1 MWTETDPRAGFPL
14 MPLYAPPA
22 EGRGG
27 MPGQGLVLAG
37 CAPTTGGNHPKL
49 PDLGLIWDYL
59 GYHGKYWPSMGSGGI
74 FMGKVQCFQ

>member
-1 MWTETDPRAGFPL
+1 
-14 MPLYAPPA
+14 
-22 EGRGG
+22 

-37 CAPTTGGNHPKL
+37 CAPATGVNHPKL